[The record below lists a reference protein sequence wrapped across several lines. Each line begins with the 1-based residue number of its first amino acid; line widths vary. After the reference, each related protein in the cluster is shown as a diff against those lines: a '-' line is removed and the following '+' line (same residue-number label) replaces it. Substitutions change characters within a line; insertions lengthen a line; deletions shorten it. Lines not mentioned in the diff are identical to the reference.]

1 GQARAPP
8 PTKVSTC
15 SMNPML
21 HAFAVVAACD
31 EGHVALQQRHSDGE
45 PKRGRTIGARSNS
58 YSGARR

>member
-1 GQARAPP
+1 
-8 PTKVSTC
+8 
-15 SMNPML
+15 ML